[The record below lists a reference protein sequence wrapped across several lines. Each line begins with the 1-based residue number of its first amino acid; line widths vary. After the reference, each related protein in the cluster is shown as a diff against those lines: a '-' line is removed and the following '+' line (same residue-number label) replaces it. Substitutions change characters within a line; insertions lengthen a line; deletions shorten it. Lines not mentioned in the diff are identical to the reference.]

1 MNQDTPRI
9 TVRLIGIA
17 VLTLLATG
25 CTANSELLELRE
37 TQQQLEDR
45 LQGLE
50 QRISAARDAAAAAQS
65 SADEALEVAEEARSC
80 CEDNMERMDR
90 LFERAVQKN

>member
-1 MNQDTPRI
+1 MNQDTTRI

-17 VLTLLATG
+17 VLALLATG
-25 CTANSELLELRE
+25 CAANSELLELRE

-50 QRISAARDAAAAAQS
+50 QRISEARDAAAAAQS
-65 SADEALEVAEEARSC
+65 SADEALEIAEEARSC
-80 CEDNMERMDR
+80 CEDNTERMDR